1 MTTTDI
7 RKSIEEI
14 GYTITSNWRK
24 DYGDGRV
31 LSEYKILK
39 SAKSKKPLAF
49 VQAGYYTANQEIIG
63 LSVTLASNM
72 SNSIDCDTIQ
82 DLETCLKKF
91 DENQRKIIIIN

>member
-1 MTTTDI
+1 MKTTDI

-14 GYTITSNWRK
+14 GYTITSSWRK

-39 SAKSKKPLAF
+39 SAKSRKPLAF

-63 LSVTLASNM
+63 LSVTLASDM
-72 SNSIDCDTIQ
+72 SNSIDCNTIQ
-82 DLETCLKKF
+82 DFKSNLM
-91 DENQRKIIIIN
+91 KIK

>member
-1 MTTTDI
+1 MKTTDI
-7 RKSIEEI
+7 FKAIEEN

-39 SAKSKKPLAF
+39 SAKSRKPLAF
-49 VQAGYYTANQEIIG
+49 VQVGYYTESQEIIG

-72 SNSIDCDTIQ
+72 SNCIDCVTIQ
-82 DLETCLKKF
+82 DFETCLKA
-91 DENQRKIIIIN
+91 I

>member
-1 MTTTDI
+1 MKTTDI
-7 RKSIEEI
+7 FKSIEEI

-31 LSEYKILK
+31 LSEYKLLK
-39 SAKSKKPLAF
+39 SAKSRKPLAF
-49 VQAGYYTANQEIIG
+49 VQAGYYTANKEIIG

-72 SNSIDCDTIQ
+72 SNCIDCDTIK

>member
-7 RKSIEEI
+7 FKAIEEI

-39 SAKSKKPLAF
+39 SAKSRKPLAF
-49 VQAGYYTANQEIIG
+49 VQAGYYTAGKEIIG
-63 LSVTLASNM
+63 LSVTLANNLTDCVDC
-72 SNSIDCDTIQ
+72 NSIEEFKSN
-82 DLETCLKKF
+82 LMKF
-91 DENQRKIIIIN
+91 A

>member
-14 GYTITSNWRK
+14 GYIITSSWRK

-31 LSEYKILK
+31 LSEYKLLK
-39 SAKSKKPLAF
+39 SAKSKKPWAF
-49 VQAGYYTANQEIIG
+49 VQAGYYTASKEIIG

-72 SNSIDCDTIQ
+72 SNCIDCDTIQ
-82 DLETCLKKF
+82 DFKSCLKA
-91 DENQRKIIIIN
+91 I

>member
-7 RKSIEEI
+7 RKAIEEI

-39 SAKSKKPLAF
+39 SAKSRKPLAF

-63 LSVTLASNM
+63 LSVTLVSNM
-72 SNSIDCDTIQ
+72 SNCIDCDTIQ
-82 DLETCLKKF
+82 DLETCLKQF
-91 DENQRKIIIIN
+91 DENQRKIIIFN

>member
-1 MTTTDI
+1 MKFNDMTTTDI

-14 GYTITSNWRK
+14 GYTITSSWRK

-39 SAKSKKPLAF
+39 SAKSRKPLAF

-72 SNSIDCDTIQ
+72 SNCIDCYTLQ
-82 DLETCLKKF
+82 EFETCLKA
-91 DENQRKIIIIN
+91 I

>member
-7 RKSIEEI
+7 RKAIEEI
-14 GYTITSNWRK
+14 GYTITSSWRK

-39 SAKSKKPLAF
+39 SARCRKPLAY

-63 LSVTLASNM
+63 LTVTPASNM
-72 SNSIDCDTIQ
+72 RNCIDCDTIQ
-82 DLETCLKKF
+82 DFETCLKA
-91 DENQRKIIIIN
+91 I

>member
-1 MTTTDI
+1 MKFNDMTTTDI
-7 RKSIEEI
+7 YKAIEEV
-14 GYTITSNWRK
+14 GYIITSNWRK

-49 VQAGYYTANQEIIG
+49 VQAGYYIAGKEIIG

-72 SNSIDCDTIQ
+72 SNGIDCDTIQ
-82 DLETCLKKF
+82 EFETCLKA
-91 DENQRKIIIIN
+91 I

>member
-1 MTTTDI
+1 MKFNDMTTTDV
-7 RKSIEEI
+7 RKAIEEI

-39 SAKSKKPLAF
+39 SAKSRKPLAF

-72 SNSIDCDTIQ
+72 SNCIDCYTLQ
-82 DLETCLKKF
+82 DFETCLKA
-91 DENQRKIIIIN
+91 I

>member
-1 MTTTDI
+1 MKTTDI

-63 LSVTLASNM
+63 LSVTFVSNM
-72 SNSIDCDTIQ
+72 SNCIDCDT
-82 DLETCLKKF
+82 LKEFETCLKA
-91 DENQRKIIIIN
+91 I